1 MAKARPI
8 PDLDA
13 GISFRE
19 AAASAVEVRTEEL
32 FSFSGGVLDTDDIE
46 GVHDMRVASRR
57 LRAVLEVFAPCFPKA
72 EHKEALRDVKAL
84 ADDLGE
90 RRDPDV
96 AIADLRRI
104 AEGLTAADRPGIGSL
119 VQELAGRQSAANER
133 VAARLERVERSELRA
148 RLLALAAVAR
158 VGWER

>member
-104 AEGLTAADRPGIGSL
+104 AEGLTAADRPGIRSL